1 MNRPGILTLALS
13 LAVAAPALA
22 GGAARTRYAIEL
34 SDGRRIAAVDAPV
47 VHGSVVTFRT
57 ADGNLTGVPREMV
70 VRVASFDAAP
80 ISANTIR
87 ALQAPRA
94 AEPSADA
101 TVVAPQGLQPGE
113 VLLLGPIT
121 DSSSSIA
128 QQAAAAGAIG
138 SGSANGG
145 GGNAAYAGSYG
156 GAVNPNAVNPNLYI
170 APRGTVLGPDG
181 VPRVLSSTDLQRAQA
196 AQTPIGP
203 NGFPVMNNGAPTV
216 LGPNGTPTLAPGV
229 PGSGTLATGP
239 NGTPITGSTG
249 STGAFPP
256 IGPNGT
262 PVLAP
267 NGQPGSVQPGQP
279 GSAQP
284 VIGPN
289 GTPVL
294 APNGQPGSV
303 QPGQPG
309 SAQPVIGP
317 NGTPV
322 LAPNGQPG
330 SAQPNSA
337 PNGTSA
343 SPGAPAG
350 GAPASGTSGNAGGP
364 GR

>member
-1 MNRPGILTLALS
+1 MNRSGILTLALS

-22 GGAARTRYAIEL
+22 GGAARARYSIEL

-47 VHGSVVTFRT
+47 VHGSVVTFRS
-57 ADGNLTGVPREMV
+57 ADGTLTGVPREMV

-80 ISANTIR
+80 LSASTIR
-87 ALQAPRA
+87 ALQEARPAPA
-94 AEPSADA
+94 ADA

-113 VLLLGPIT
+113 VLMLGPIT
-121 DSSSSIA
+121 DSTASIA

-138 SGSANGG
+138 SGGANVGTGG
-145 GGNAAYAGSYG
+145 GALTGAGGSAYTGAAGAGGYAGSASYG
-156 GAVNPNAVNPNLYI
+156 GAVNPNVVNPNVYI
-170 APRGTVLGPDG
+170 APSATVLGTDG
-181 VPRVLSSTDLQRAQA
+181 VPRALSSTDLQRAQA

-216 LGPNGTPTLAPGV
+216 LGPDGTPTLAPGV
-229 PGSGTLATGP
+229 PGSGTLAIGP
-239 NGTPITGSTG
+239 NGSPVPGSTG
-249 STGAFPP
+249 TTGAYPP

-284 VIGPN
+284 
-289 GTPVL
+289 L
-294 APNGQPGSV
+294 
-303 QPGQPG
+303 
-309 SAQPVIGP
+309 IGP

-330 SAQPNSA
+330 SAQPNTA
-337 PNGTSA
+337 PNGTPA
-343 SPGAPAG
+343 SPGAKSG
-350 GAPASGTSGNAGGP
+350 GATAGSGGGSPGGP